1 MEELDILSRRVGV
14 LCGLALLA
22 ILVWGICAA
31 LGPVLRDRDSGRLR
45 ALAWLG
51 VILAVKLLLLPV
63 FPGYWN
69 DIRCWTLWSMGMTY
83 AGPSGIYTYSSH
95 PVCDYPPGYLYV
107 LWLCGSLATA
117 FGPPSYEV
125 LRLTTETPALVLDFV
140 LGLTIFAAIRRL
152 DPSRLALAGA
162 LLFALNPGLLF
173 DTVVWGQCD
182 SALALPILLSVLL
195 VLDSRHALGWAIA
208 AVAVLVKPQGLFLL
222 PVLAWWTLLEARP
235 AKYAG
240 IAAAFA
246 GTLIAGIA
254 PFQIGRP
261 WGFMLQLYFAA
272 VERYRYTSAGGFNL
286 LALVAGSR
294 VPDSTTVIGIRAFV
308 LATGLFLA
316 IYPLVAFMLYRKR
329 TPRMLL
335 FAVFLVYLA
344 MFVVAPH
351 VHERYLY
358 PAVALLIPLAF
369 DSAATLG
376 LFAAL
381 SATLLSNLYYVKQ
394 LHDLR
399 LELAAHDRFASAV
412 AIVNVA
418 ALALALAYG
427 FAIASRSGEPDSGWP
442 APVRAI
448 FRGRDF
454 AKWTSRARGTALVD
468 RDAPGATGDRR

>member
-1 MEELDILSRRVGV
+1 V
-14 LCGLALLA
+14 LCGLALLG
-22 ILVWGICAA
+22 ILIWGICAA
-31 LGPVLRDRDSGRLR
+31 LGPVLRDRNSGRLR

-51 VILAVKLLLLPV
+51 VILAAKLLLLPA
-63 FPGYWN
+63 FPGYWS
-69 DIRCWTLWSMGMTY
+69 DIRCWNLWAMGMTY
-83 AGPSGIYTYSSH
+83 AGPSGIYTYSSQF
-95 PVCDYPPGYLYV
+95 PCDYPPGYLYV
-107 LWLCGSLATA
+107 LWLCGKLAATV
-117 FGPPSYEV
+117 GTTSYEA
-125 LRLTTETPALVLDFV
+125 LRLTTETPAIVLDFV

-152 DPSRLALAGA
+152 GPSRLALPGA

-173 DTVVWGQCD
+173 DTLVWGQCD
-182 SALALPILLSVLL
+182 SALALPILLSMLL
-195 VLDSRHALGWAIA
+195 VLDSRYALGWAIA
-208 AVAVLVKPQGLFLL
+208 AIATLVKPQGLFLL

-235 AKYAG
+235 ANYAR

-261 WGFMLQLYFAA
+261 WSFIFQLYFTAA
-272 VERYRYTSAGGFNL
+272 ERYRFTSVGGFNL
-286 LALVAGSR
+286 MALVAGLR
-294 VPDSTTVIGIRAFV
+294 LPESTTVLGIRAFV
-308 LATGLFLA
+308 LAMGLFLA

-344 MFVVAPH
+344 MFVLAPRI
-351 VHERYLY
+351 HERYLY

-394 LHDLR
+394 SLDLR
-399 LELAAHDRFASAV
+399 QALPPYNWFASTVAAV
-412 AIVNVA
+412 NLA

-427 FAIASRSGEPDSGWP
+427 FAIASRGEEPGSGWP

-454 AKWTSRARGTALVD
+454 AKWTSRARGTALPD
-468 RDAPGATGDRR
+468 PSAPVATGDRR